1 MRFPSLAALAATPL
15 AILGVAI
22 LVTPAVAQAGVLGS
36 DSAACMSGG
45 GPAIRVNVDGLK
57 DRAGELK
64 LELYPANDADFLKD
78 DRDLIKE
85 GKFFRRV
92 RVPTPATGP
101 ISLCIKA
108 PTPGRYALLFTHN
121 RDGKNKFNF
130 WSDGAGFPSNERLGR
145 SRPKL
150 EMATIN
156 VPEGVV
162 TTDIHAQYLRGL
174 GGFAP
179 APKGS

>member
-1 MRFPSLAALAATPL
+1 MRFPSLAALAATL
-15 AILGVAI
+15 IAIVG
-22 LVTPAVAQAGVLGS
+22 TPAVAQAGVLGS

-101 ISLCIKA
+101 IALCIKA
-108 PTPGRYALLFTHN
+108 PMPGRYALLFTHN

-179 APKGS
+179 AAKGS